1 MLTQRQEDF
10 CLAYIESANAS
21 EAYRKVYST
30 KRMKPETVNNSAF
43 KMLQKGDIVAR
54 IASIR
59 ESAAEKASMTLES
72 HLSDLKNLRDAAVN
86 DGKWAAAVTA
96 EVSRGKAAGLY
107 VEKVELSG
115 DKNNPLQV
123 QLIKR
128 TIIDPKN
135 GA

>member
-72 HLSDLKNLRDAAVN
+72 HLSDLKNLRDAAMN

>member
-43 KMLQKGDIVAR
+43 KMLQKGDIAAR

-59 ESAAEKASMTLES
+59 ESAAEKVSMTLES

-86 DGKWAAAVTA
+86 DGKWAAAVAA

-107 VEKVELSG
+107 VDKVETTG
-115 DKNNPLQV
+115 ANGGP
-123 QLIKR
+123 
-128 TIIDPKN
+128 IDTKLVIEYVRP
-135 GA
+135 GTL